1 MRVAIDANVLVVAHV
16 PGVPRHEVARE
27 FLRAQMQTSDVSLV
41 VTALV
46 LQEFVHVITDARRF
60 DPPASTTEAIA
71 IAKGYLARTNV
82 ECLAI
87 DDESCR
93 VAFELHE
100 RHRLGR
106 RRMADCLLAATL
118 LNHGIHRLATF
129 NTRDFS
135 LFAPLRAFEPDPR
148 T

>member
-1 MRVAIDANVLVVAHV
+1 
-16 PGVPRHEVARE
+16 
-27 FLRAQMQTSDVSLV
+27 MQTSDVTLV

-46 LQEFVHVITDARRF
+46 LQEFVHVISDARRF
-60 DPPASTTEAIA
+60 DPPVSMSEAIA

-82 ECLAI
+82 ECLTI
-87 DDESCR
+87 DDTSCR
-93 VAFELHE
+93 VAFEFLE

-106 RRMADCLLAATL
+106 KRMADCLLAATL
-118 LNHGIHRLATF
+118 LDRGVHRLATF

-135 LFAPLRAFEPDPR
+135 LFAPLMAFEPDAR

>member
-1 MRVAIDANVLVVAHV
+1 
-16 PGVPRHEVARE
+16 
-27 FLRAQMQTSDVSLV
+27 MQTSDVTLV

-60 DPPASTTEAIA
+60 DPAAFVSEAIA
-71 IAKGYLARTNV
+71 IARGYLDRTNV
-82 ECLAI
+82 ECLTI
-87 DDESCR
+87 DDRSCR
-93 VAFELHE
+93 AAFDFQE

-118 LNHGIHRLATF
+118 LGHGVHRLATF

-135 LFAPLRAFEPDPR
+135 LFAPLTAFEPVAR